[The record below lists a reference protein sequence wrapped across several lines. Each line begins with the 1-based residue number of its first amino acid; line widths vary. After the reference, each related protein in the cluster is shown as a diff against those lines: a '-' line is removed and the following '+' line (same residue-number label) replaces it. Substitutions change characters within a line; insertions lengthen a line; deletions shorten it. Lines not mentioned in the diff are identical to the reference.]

1 MTFLPASVIDGARTP
16 AESLRRQLYA
26 STGGRT
32 GVALP
37 SALKVTALATPGPA
51 VVIAPGGASIVS
63 NYPGAA
69 GQSYAVYNDSAF
81 QVAVPAN
88 NTGAPINRHVWLT
101 VRDPQYPGMPVPANP
116 LTDLYMDVQVT
127 AATIT
132 DRPAYKLCAI
142 VMPAGASTVTAG
154 MITDTRDLANPQELT
169 VRVPYLPGADINI
182 TKGGTYTAWAGAP
195 QSIYVPDWTT
205 HIVAAVHINGVEY
218 TGTDNAVAGVRMV
231 MNASVDTQNGIVGS
245 KGKSRQA
252 VFVLGRW
259 TLLSGAGANATFAV
273 QANHTVGTGNFQLD
287 YQSQLLYEVTFQQ
300 RIR

>member
-16 AESLRRQLYA
+16 AESQRRQLYA

-88 NTGAPINRHVWLT
+88 NTGAPISRHVWLT
-101 VRDPQYPGMPVPANP
+101 VRDPQYPGMPVPSDP
-116 LTDLYMDVQVT
+116 LTDLYMDVVVT
-127 AATIT
+127 ASEIT
-132 DRPAYKLCAI
+132 DRPAIRLASI
-142 VMPAGASTVTAG
+142 AMPTGATTVTPA
-154 MITDTRDLANPQELT
+154 MITDDRELANPKEHT
-169 VRVPYLPGADINI
+169 ARVPYLPGAEINI
-182 TKGGTYTAWAGAP
+182 PKGSTYQAWAGAP
-195 QSIYVPDWTT
+195 QSVHIPDWTT

-218 TGTDNAVAGVRMV
+218 TGTDNAVGGVRMV
-231 MNASVDTQNGIVGS
+231 MNQSVDTQNGIIGS
-245 KGKSRQA
+245 KGKSRQS

-259 TLLSGAGANATFAV
+259 TLVSGAGSNAQFSV
-273 QANHTVGTGNFQLD
+273 QANHSVGAGNFQLD
-287 YQSQLLYEVTFQQ
+287 YQSQLLYEITFQQ
-300 RIR
+300 RIT